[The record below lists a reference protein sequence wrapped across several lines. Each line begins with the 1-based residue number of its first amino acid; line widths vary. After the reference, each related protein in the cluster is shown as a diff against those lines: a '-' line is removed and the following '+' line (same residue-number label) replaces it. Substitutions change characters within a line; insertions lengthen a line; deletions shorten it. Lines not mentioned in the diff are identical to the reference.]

1 MVIYSRSSIEN
12 INNSSSGSG
21 KTKALLDLINNHPDV
36 DEIDSYVKDPF
47 EAKYQ
52 YLINKQEKVGLNHY
66 GRS

>member
-1 MVIYSRSSIEN
+1 MVIYSRSSIQN
-12 INNSSSGSG
+12 INNRSSGSG
-21 KTKALLDLINNHPDV
+21 KTKALLDLINNHPDI
-36 DEIDSYVKDPF
+36 DKIDSYVKDPF